1 MEREQ
6 NKDKDEKWNIKII
19 SKANSLPFETMT
31 KLIDFWPKLSV
42 LVKKNEGRRYKLPLL
57 GRPGEN

>member
-6 NKDKDEKWNIKII
+6 NKDKDDKEDIKII

-31 KLIDFWPKLSV
+31 KLIDFWPKFSV
-42 LVKKNEGRRYKLPLL
+42 LVKK
-57 GRPGEN
+57 